1 MRVIQVERFGGPEV
15 LVAAE
20 TPDPVAGPGQVV
32 VGVSAADIGFV
43 ETQIRAGGF
52 GDHFAVTLPYVPGH
66 GVAGQVISVGEGVD
80 AGWVGRRVAGYTGAQ
95 GGRGGYAEQAALPAD
110 DLVPVPDG
118 LGLREAAALLHDGV
132 TALRVIEVTGVR
144 DGEHVLVTAAAGG
157 MGVLLVQLAHAAGAH
172 VVGAARGKRKLDLV
186 GEQGADVVVDYS
198 EPGWTSLVR
207 EATGGTGADV
217 VFDGA
222 GGEIGQAAFAVTA
235 DGGRFSAH
243 GAPSGGFAVLDPGER
258 ERRGVTVRGIEHLQL
273 APDDMRRMLARA
285 LSEAVAGRMRPV
297 IGQTFPLER
306 AADAHTAIEAR
317 AVVGRTLLLT

>member
-1 MRVIQVERFGGPEV
+1 MRAIQVERFGGPEV
-15 LVAAE
+15 LVAADL
-20 TPDPVAGPGQVV
+20 PDPVAGPGQVV
-32 VGVSAADIGFV
+32 VEVSVADVGFV

-52 GDHFAVTLPYVPGH
+52 GDHFAVTPPYVPGH

-80 AGWVGRRVAGYTGAQ
+80 ADRLGRRVAGYTGDQ
-95 GGRGGYAEQAALPAD
+95 GGHGGYAERAVVRAD
-110 DLVPVPDG
+110 GLVPVPDG

-144 DGEHVLVTAAAGG
+144 AEENLLVTAAGGG
-157 MGVLLVQLAHAAGAH
+157 MGILLVQLAHAAGAH
-172 VVGAARGKRKLDLV
+172 VIGAARGKRKLDLV
-186 GEQGADVVVDYS
+186 REQGADVVVDYS

-207 EATGGTGADV
+207 DATGGAGADV

-222 GGEIGQAAFAVTA
+222 GGEIGRAAFEVTA
-235 DGGRFSAH
+235 HGGRFSAH
-243 GAPSGGFAVLDPGER
+243 GAPSGGFAVLDPDER
-258 ERRGVTVRGIEHLQL
+258 ARREVTVRGIEHLQL

-285 LSEAVAGRMRPV
+285 LSEAAAGRMRPV

>member
-1 MRVIQVERFGGPEV
+1 
-15 LVAAE
+15 
-20 TPDPVAGPGQVV
+20 
-32 VGVSAADIGFV
+32 
-43 ETQIRAGGF
+43 
-52 GDHFAVTLPYVPGH
+52 
-66 GVAGQVISVGEGVD
+66 
-80 AGWVGRRVAGYTGAQ
+80 
-95 GGRGGYAEQAALPAD
+95 
-110 DLVPVPDG
+110 
-118 LGLREAAALLHDGV
+118 
-132 TALRVIEVTGVR
+132 
-144 DGEHVLVTAAAGG
+144 
-157 MGVLLVQLAHAAGAH
+157 
-172 VVGAARGKRKLDLV
+172 
-186 GEQGADVVVDYS
+186 
-198 EPGWTSLVR
+198 
-207 EATGGTGADV
+207 V

>member
-66 GVAGQVISVGEGVD
+66 GVSGQVISVGEGVD

-144 DGEHVLVTAAAGG
+144 AGEHVLVTAAAGG

-207 EATGGTGADV
+207 EATGGAGADV

-243 GAPSGGFAVLDPGER
+243 GAPSGGFAVLDPGEQ

>member
-20 TPDPVAGPGQVV
+20 MPDPVAGPGQVV

-118 LGLREAAALLHDGV
+118 LGLR
-132 TALRVIEVTGVR
+132 
-144 DGEHVLVTAAAGG
+144 
-157 MGVLLVQLAHAAGAH
+157 
-172 VVGAARGKRKLDLV
+172 
-186 GEQGADVVVDYS
+186 
-198 EPGWTSLVR
+198 
-207 EATGGTGADV
+207 
-217 VFDGA
+217 
-222 GGEIGQAAFAVTA
+222 
-235 DGGRFSAH
+235 
-243 GAPSGGFAVLDPGER
+243 
-258 ERRGVTVRGIEHLQL
+258 
-273 APDDMRRMLARA
+273 
-285 LSEAVAGRMRPV
+285 
-297 IGQTFPLER
+297 
-306 AADAHTAIEAR
+306 
-317 AVVGRTLLLT
+317 

>member
-15 LVAAE
+15 LVPAE

-66 GVAGQVISVGEGVD
+66 GVTGQVISVGEGVD

-95 GGRGGYAEQAALPAD
+95 GGRGGYAEQAALPVD

-144 DGEHVLVTAAAGG
+144 AGEHVLVTAAAGG
-157 MGVLLVQLAHAAGAH
+157 MGILLVQLAHAAGAH
-172 VVGAARGKRKLDLV
+172 VIGAARGKQKLDLV

-207 EATGGTGADV
+207 EATGGAGADV

-273 APDDMRRMLARA
+273 APDAMRRMLARA